1 MDRLQKLI
9 ELRDTQ
15 IGVVKTLEE
24 KGYAE
29 KGVFRKQKE
38 LYQKE
43 VKTLSIYNSQI
54 EREKKKNQKI
64 CYKVWYL
71 D

>member
-1 MDRLQKLI
+1 MDRLQKLT

-24 KGYAE
+24 KGYAKKE
-29 KGVFRKQKE
+29 AFRKQRE

-43 VKTLSIYNSQI
+43 VRTLNLYNSQI
-54 EREKKKNQKI
+54 EREKSKD
-64 CYKVWYL
+64 L
-71 D
+71 L

>member
-1 MDRLQKLI
+1 MDKLQKLT

-24 KGYAE
+24 KGYSKKEAL
-29 KGVFRKQKE
+29 KRQRE

-43 VKTLSIYNSQI
+43 VKILSVYNSQI
-54 EREKKKNQKI
+54 EKENKK
-64 CYKVWYL
+64 L
-71 D
+71 LL

>member
-24 KGYAE
+24 KGYSKKEAL
-29 KGVFRKQKE
+29 RSQRE
-38 LYQKE
+38 LYSKE
-43 VKTLSIYNSQI
+43 TKTLKLYNLQI
-54 EREKKKNQKI
+54 ERENSKD
-64 CYKVWYL
+64 L
-71 D
+71 L